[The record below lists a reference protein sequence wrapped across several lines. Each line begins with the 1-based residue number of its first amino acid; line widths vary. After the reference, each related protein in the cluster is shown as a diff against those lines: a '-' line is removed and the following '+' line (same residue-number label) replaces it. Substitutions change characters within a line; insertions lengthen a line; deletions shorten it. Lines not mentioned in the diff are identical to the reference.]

1 MSMPIYEII
10 DRLYFPL
17 ALSIVLVLGTAAY
30 LIRRSAKIDAWPV
43 RSDQDLAGQAAARAA
58 VAQAR
63 RILGRAVLRALLLVT
78 ALIGGVTL
86 LNAL

>member
-1 MSMPIYEII
+1 MPIHEVV

-43 RSDQDLAGQAAARAA
+43 RSDQDLAGRAAARAA
-58 VAQAR
+58 VTQAR
-63 RILGRAVLRALLLVT
+63 RILGRAVIRALLLVT
-78 ALIGGVTL
+78 ALLGGLTL